1 MGEETHNLLSIGR
14 LQAPIDNPLIQL
26 ILLIPSNNSPLLN
39 QFFHIILNSTRPPAA
54 VIPPTPPEADRASF
68 VQYPVLTNDSAEKPT
83 RHRSQLS

>member
-39 QFFHIILNSTRPPAA
+39 QFFHIILNSTVCLERVRKDVP
-54 VIPPTPPEADRASF
+54 IYTPS
-68 VQYPVLTNDSAEKPT
+68 EKGCCHV
-83 RHRSQLS
+83 HRSKIQ

>member
-39 QFFHIILNSTRPPAA
+39 QFFHIILNSTGNL
-54 VIPPTPPEADRASF
+54 TLETEDNQGNLKF
-68 VQYPVLTNDSAEKPT
+68 VVPQTDPQGRNIFCFP
-83 RHRSQLS
+83 